1 MATQRTVKRERGR
14 QNIKN

>member
-1 MATQRTVKRERGR
+1 MATQRKVKRERGR